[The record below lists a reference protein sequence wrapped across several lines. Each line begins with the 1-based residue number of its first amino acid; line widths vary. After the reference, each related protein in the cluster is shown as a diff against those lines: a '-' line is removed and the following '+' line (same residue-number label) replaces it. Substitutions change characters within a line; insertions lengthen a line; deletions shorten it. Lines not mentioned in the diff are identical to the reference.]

1 VAADVAVLLAAV
13 PGARFSSPSSA
24 PSAPVLASPLPGSSG
39 FDPAA
44 LSMALSGSQCPTAL
58 TAGAPAALPFSPA
71 PLSAPSLTSNLP
83 PAGLPGS
90 SQPGWTSEAM
100 ADQVFA
106 RLDAG
111 LSLTVLVD
119 DLPLAG
125 GSFEDLTAANL
136 QG

>member
-1 VAADVAVLLAAV
+1 L
-13 PGARFSSPSSA
+13 SA
-24 PSAPVLASPLPGSSG
+24 PSSPGLAGPLLGSSG

-44 LSMALSGSQCPTAL
+44 LSIALSGSQRPTAL
-58 TAGAPAALPFSPA
+58 TAGVPAALPFSRT

-90 SQPGWTSEAM
+90 SQPGWTSGAM

-111 LSLTVLVD
+111 LSLTVLVH
-119 DLPLAG
+119 DLSLAG
-125 GSFEDLTAANL
+125 GSSEDLTAANL